1 MICRNLCKVR
11 VLQINEAQKKKKLP
25 LNPSDLKGD
34 LTIAPPRYSG
44 QRYLNISIDFTYC
57 IW

>member
-34 LTIAPPRYSG
+34 LTIAP
-44 QRYLNISIDFTYC
+44 LDILVNVI
-57 IW
+57 